1 LKDGFGV
8 IIYNNNRIYEG
19 QWKNDVRNGKGME
32 IFSNGNQYIGEY
44 NEGKA
49 HG

>member
-1 LKDGFGV
+1 
-8 IIYNNNRIYEG
+8 
-19 QWKNDVRNGKGME
+19 ME

-49 HG
+49 HGQGKYVWRNSDFYDGDWVNGFREGNGKW